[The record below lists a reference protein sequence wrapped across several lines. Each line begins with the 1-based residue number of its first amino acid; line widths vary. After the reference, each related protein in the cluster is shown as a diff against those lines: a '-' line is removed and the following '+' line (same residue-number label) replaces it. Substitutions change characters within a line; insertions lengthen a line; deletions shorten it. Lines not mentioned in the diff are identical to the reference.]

1 MFHTFLKKTIN
12 QKDDLSSKD
21 PLIKFLQVGSNDTFP
36 ISTFD
41 LTHFAKCK
49 KVDVKIN
56 DLNESFAIPRT
67 HQLNQAKKNLAKGH
81 TNSND
86 EILMFQL
93 HGLRPFSTRK

>member
-1 MFHTFLKKTIN
+1 MLHTFLKKTIN
-12 QKDDLSSKD
+12 QKRRSILERSINKVFASG
-21 PLIKFLQVGSNDTFP
+21 FQM
-36 ISTFD
+36 
-41 LTHFAKCK
+41 THFRFQHLTSLIVQSVK

-93 HGLRPFSTRK
+93 HGLRPF